1 MGSSGIMHKKQSAD
15 NNQVDFLEECQLQS
29 IPKFKDV
36 KTAKPVMILPDSV
49 TEFVAE
55 KVTKIEQNDKEDLS
69 DIEQSKKAIAEESS
83 NNLGASLSEF

>member
-1 MGSSGIMHKKQSAD
+1 
-15 NNQVDFLEECQLQS
+15 
-29 IPKFKDV
+29 
-36 KTAKPVMILPDSV
+36 MILPDSV